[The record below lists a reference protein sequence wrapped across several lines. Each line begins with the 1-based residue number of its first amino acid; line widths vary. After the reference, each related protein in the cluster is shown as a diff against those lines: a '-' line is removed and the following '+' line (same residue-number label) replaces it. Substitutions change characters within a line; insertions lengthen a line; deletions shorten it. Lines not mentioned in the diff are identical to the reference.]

1 LKCFSWGKTRKC
13 CEREQETKKKNRGY
27 LKKRACSRREENR
40 EKRKKRK
47 KRKEKR
53 EKGR

>member
-1 LKCFSWGKTRKC
+1 MLLVGQNKKMLRKRTRD
-13 CEREQETKKKNRGY
+13 EEEKNRGY